1 MTRVISIHGV
11 PSSGKTTLANKLS
24 ARLSATIISESSIRS
39 LTANQGKTEVDY
51 NKISKILLATAQTY
65 MTDSDNYIIIDEV
78 GLKYNT
84 RSNYNP
90 DIEIWMNTITGD
102 SSDAAV
108 QGKFEDLN
116 ELRPLQDLEI
126 SSLNYDSDEIVNY
139 ITNQYS

>member
-1 MTRVISIHGV
+1 
-11 PSSGKTTLANKLS
+11 
-24 ARLSATIISESSIRS
+24 
-39 LTANQGKTEVDY
+39 
-51 NKISKILLATAQTY
+51 

>member
-108 QGKFEDLN
+108 QGNFEDLN

>member
-84 RSNYNP
+84 RSKYNP

-108 QGKFEDLN
+108 QGIFEDLN

>member
-84 RSNYNP
+84 RSKYNP
-90 DIEIWMNTITGD
+90 DIEIWMNTIKGD

-108 QGKFEDLN
+108 QGIFEDLN